1 MKMWK
6 IYCFRADKKCRS
18 DSWKSQFSNTSFS
31 PFFIKIKF
39 YHNFNIIPL
48 QGPRSR
54 NTIRASSKFK
64 LSRTGPY
71 VFHITN
77 VQLYKIIP
85 QHVSTYQALHF
96 CVRDV
101 PGASRSELDADCWV
115 SWALYTRHTFA
126 FVGDPS
132 ARAQAAVPPHSLLY
146 VCSTKSSTIVVPST
160 NHRSPWNTRPTVTI
174 PQFDFV
180 FFFFIPTNT
189 PTNMCAQ
196 VFAHTVLINGLRI
209 NFHQYFA
216 DDWKNWDGFWAKN
229 SKV

>member
-6 IYCFRADKKCRS
+6 VYCFRADKKCRS

-132 ARAQAAVPPHSLLY
+132 ARAQAAVPPRSLFIRMFDQELHDCGPIDQPPLPVRHTTNRHDSSVRFRFLFCY
-146 VCSTKSSTIVVPST
+146 TDKHTHEHVCSSF
-160 NHRSPWNTRPTVTI
+160 RSHG
-174 PQFDFV
+174 
-180 FFFFIPTNT
+180 
-189 PTNMCAQ
+189 A
-196 VFAHTVLINGLRI
+196 
-209 NFHQYFA
+209 Y
-216 DDWKNWDGFWAKN
+216 
-229 SKV
+229 